1 VNMVERSPNVH
12 EIHRTFFDVRWSAPR
27 AFVGSTYIFFS
38 ESSLFP
44 FNSKGKNPEIS

>member
-27 AFVGSTYIFFS
+27 AFVGST
-38 ESSLFP
+38 L
-44 FNSKGKNPEIS
+44 